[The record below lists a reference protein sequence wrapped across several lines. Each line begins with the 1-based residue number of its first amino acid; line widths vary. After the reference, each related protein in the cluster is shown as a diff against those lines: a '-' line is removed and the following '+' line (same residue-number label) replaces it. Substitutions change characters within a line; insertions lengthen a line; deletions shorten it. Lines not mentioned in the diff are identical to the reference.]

1 MKKDKARM
9 LLSIARSVVIHVERR
24 YDRSIPWFEGY
35 SDMQLIMQK
44 YAVVLIGGL
53 GLTKEEAIEREIGV
67 FKKVDEAIAQ
77 RTYITDDPLRF
88 KLFLTV
94 LEEDMKQIFVE
105 RTETENGKPMVEVKD
120 LLPVT
125 TRNVLRRL
133 RGNGV
138 TAVQYSH

>member
-9 LLSIARSVVIHVERR
+9 MFSIARSVVIHVERR

-67 FKKVDEAIAQ
+67 FKKVDETIAE
-77 RTYITDDPLRF
+77 RTYITDDPHRF

-94 LEEDMKQIFVE
+94 LEEDMKQMFAAHME
-105 RTETENGKPMVEVKD
+105 SGKQMIEVKD

-138 TAVQYSH
+138 TAMQYSH

>member
-44 YAVVLIGGL
+44 YAVILIGGL

-94 LEEDMKQIFVE
+94 LEEDMKQILAE
-105 RTETENGKPMVEVKD
+105 RLENGNLSVEVKD

-125 TRNVLRRL
+125 SRNVLRRL

-138 TAVQYSH
+138 TAMQYLH

>member
-1 MKKDKARM
+1 MKKDKARI

-67 FKKVDEAIAQ
+67 FKKVDETIAE
-77 RTYITDDPLRF
+77 RTYITDDPHRF

-94 LEEDMKQIFVE
+94 LEEDMKQMFAEHIE
-105 RTETENGKPMVEVKD
+105 SGKQMIEVKD

-133 RGNGV
+133 RDNGV
-138 TAVQYSH
+138 TAMQYSH

>member
-44 YAVVLIGGL
+44 YAVILIGGL

-94 LEEDMKQIFVE
+94 LEEDMEQILDE
-105 RTETENGKPMVEVKD
+105 RLENGNLSVEVKD

-125 TRNVLRRL
+125 SRNVLRRL

-138 TAVQYSH
+138 SAMQYSH

>member
-67 FKKVDEAIAQ
+67 FKKVDETIAE
-77 RTYITDDPLRF
+77 RTYITDDPYRF

-94 LEEDMKQIFVE
+94 LEEDMKQMFAE
-105 RTETENGKPMVEVKD
+105 HMESGKLMVEVKD

-138 TAVQYSH
+138 TAMQYSH

>member
-24 YDRSIPWFEGY
+24 YDRAIPWFEGY

-44 YAVVLIGGL
+44 YAAVLIGGL

-94 LEEDMKQIFVE
+94 LEEDMKQILAE
-105 RTETENGKPMVEVKD
+105 HLENGNLSVEVKD

-125 TRNVLRRL
+125 SRNVLRRL

>member
-24 YDRSIPWFEGY
+24 FDRSIPWFEGY

-44 YAVVLIGGL
+44 YAVILIGGL

-94 LEEDMKQIFVE
+94 LEEDMEQILDE
-105 RTETENGKPMVEVKD
+105 RLENGNLSVEVKD

-125 TRNVLRRL
+125 SRNVLRRL

-138 TAVQYSH
+138 SAMQYSH

>member
-9 LLSIARSVVIHVERR
+9 MFSIARSVVIHVERR

-94 LEEDMKQIFVE
+94 LEEDMEQILDE
-105 RTETENGKPMVEVKD
+105 RLENGNLSVEVKD

-125 TRNVLRRL
+125 SRNVLRRL

-138 TAVQYSH
+138 SAMQYSH

>member
-94 LEEDMKQIFVE
+94 LEEDMKQILAE
-105 RTETENGKPMVEVKD
+105 HLENGNLSVEVKD

-125 TRNVLRRL
+125 SRNVLRRL

>member
-9 LLSIARSVVIHVERR
+9 LSSIARSVVIHVERR

-67 FKKVDEAIAQ
+67 FKKVDETIAE
-77 RTYITDDPLRF
+77 RTYITDDPHRF

-94 LEEDMKQIFVE
+94 LEEDMKQMFAE
-105 RTETENGKPMVEVKD
+105 HMESGKQMIEVKD

-138 TAVQYSH
+138 TAMQYSH

>member
-67 FKKVDEAIAQ
+67 FKKVDETIAQ
-77 RTYITDDPLRF
+77 RTYITDDPHRF

-94 LEEDMKQIFVE
+94 LEEDMKQILAE
-105 RTETENGKPMVEVKD
+105 RLENGKLAVEVKD
-120 LLPVT
+120 LLPAT

-138 TAVQYSH
+138 TAMQYSH

>member
-1 MKKDKARM
+1 M
-9 LLSIARSVVIHVERR
+9 LSSIARSVVIHVERR

-67 FKKVDEAIAQ
+67 FKKVDETIAE
-77 RTYITDDPLRF
+77 RTYITDDPHRF

-94 LEEDMKQIFVE
+94 LEEDMKQMFAE
-105 RTETENGKPMVEVKD
+105 HMESGKQMIEVKD

-138 TAVQYSH
+138 TAMQYSH

>member
-9 LLSIARSVVIHVERR
+9 LSSIARSVVIHVERR

-67 FKKVDEAIAQ
+67 FKKVDETIAE
-77 RTYITDDPLRF
+77 RPYITDDPHRF

-94 LEEDMKQIFVE
+94 LEEDMKQMFAE
-105 RTETENGKPMVEVKD
+105 HMESGKQMIEVKD

-138 TAVQYSH
+138 TAMQYSH

>member
-9 LLSIARSVVIHVERR
+9 MFSIARSVVIHVERR

-67 FKKVDEAIAQ
+67 FKKVDETIAE
-77 RTYITDDPLRF
+77 RTYITDDPHRF

-94 LEEDMKQIFVE
+94 LEEDMKQMFAE
-105 RTETENGKPMVEVKD
+105 HMENGKLMIEVKD

-138 TAVQYSH
+138 TAMQYSH

>member
-94 LEEDMKQIFVE
+94 LEEDMKQILAE
-105 RTETENGKPMVEVKD
+105 RLENGNLSVEVKD
-120 LLPVT
+120 LLPAT

-138 TAVQYSH
+138 TAMQYSH

>member
-1 MKKDKARM
+1 MKKDKART

-67 FKKVDEAIAQ
+67 FKKVDETIAE
-77 RTYITDDPLRF
+77 RTYITDDPHRF

-94 LEEDMKQIFVE
+94 LEEDMKQMFAAHME
-105 RTETENGKPMVEVKD
+105 SGKQMIEVKD

-138 TAVQYSH
+138 TAMQYSH

>member
-44 YAVVLIGGL
+44 YAVILIGGL

-67 FKKVDEAIAQ
+67 FKKVDETIAQ

-94 LEEDMKQIFVE
+94 LEEDMKQMF
-105 RTETENGKPMVEVKD
+105 TEHMESGKLMVEVKD

-138 TAVQYSH
+138 TAMQYSH

>member
-94 LEEDMKQIFVE
+94 LEEDMKQILAE
-105 RTETENGKPMVEVKD
+105 RLENGNLSVEVKD

-125 TRNVLRRL
+125 SRNVLRRL